1 MKATIASVVVAV
13 LVVATV
19 ATPVAA
25 GSDAEPSLVVEL
37 HEDGSADVV
46 LTLTYDL
53 NSDDERDA
61 FRTLENDSDTRTQV
75 RDRFADRMASVAAS
89 AENATGREM
98 RVSDATIDVYTTEG
112 GETGVVELGVRWH
125 GLAAVE
131 GDRLVVT
138 QPFASGFETDRRV
151 AFVPPEGYEL
161 AEATPEPAT
170 DGRRATWSP
179 GTDLEGF
186 EATFAPS
193 DDAEETS
200 SGATTAGSGSEDSSA
215 SNGVAGFGLPLGVV
229 SLVAAVLLARF
240 R

>member
-1 MKATIASVVVAV
+1 MKEKIAWVVVAV
-13 LVVATV
+13 MVVATV

-25 GSDAEPSLVVEL
+25 GSDAEPSLMIDL
-37 HEDGSADVV
+37 REDGSADVV

-75 RDRFADRMASVAAS
+75 RKRFADRMANVAAS

-98 RVSDATIDVYTTEG
+98 RVSDATIAVYTSEDG
-112 GETGVVELGVRWH
+112 DTGIVELGVRWD

-151 AFVPPEGYEL
+151 VFVPPEGYEL
-161 AEATPEPAT
+161 VDATPEPAT
-170 DGRRATWSP
+170 EDGRVAWSP

-186 EATFAPS
+186 EATFAPADGASS
-193 DDAEETS
+193 D
-200 SGATTAGSGSEDSSA
+200 ATTAGGESDESESA
-215 SNGVAGFGLPLGVV
+215 SSEVPGFGVGLGVV
-229 SLVAAVLLARF
+229 SLVAAALLARV

>member
-1 MKATIASVVVAV
+1 MKAKIARIVVAV
-13 LVVATV
+13 MVVATV

-53 NSDDERDA
+53 SSDDERDA

-75 RDRFADRMASVAAS
+75 RERFADRMANVAAS

-98 RVSDATIDVYTTEG
+98 SVSDATIDAYATDD
-112 GETGVVELGVRWH
+112 GETGIVELGVRWH

-131 GDRLVVT
+131 DDRLVVT

-151 AFVPPEGYEL
+151 AFVPPEGYGL
-161 AEATPEPAT
+161 VDATPEPAT
-170 DGRRATWSP
+170 DDGRVAWSP

-186 EATFAPS
+186 EATFAPADGTDGAS
-193 DDAEETS
+193 DD
-200 SGATTAGSGSEDSSA
+200 ATTAGSDSGDSSA
-215 SNGVAGFGLPLGVV
+215 SSDVPGFGVALGVV
-229 SLVAAVLLARF
+229 SLAAAALLARI